1 MKKCPRCGCK
11 NPDDRKWCAAC
22 KKPLL
27 DNPAAEQ
34 SHDVEVKEPHL
45 RSSVAKNGN
54 PRQNAE
60 NKAGDCKPGTVS
72 GFPYSVGA
80 DSSEGEKASRL
91 IGSMGE
97 KRYRR
102 KGKNAKPE
110 YAGVEGTGGGF
121 CTNCGNSL
129 GKGDLFCTRC
139 GKPVVASFG
148 DPPKKGGDFPPKN
161 RWRRPWL
168 WVTLVCAVVLAG
180 GLWGFFASGS
190 DTLPI
195 KYYGSHDSVR
205 TYENGDV
212 TFTPNEENIAFDK
225 SSSTIY
231 FNNLL
236 IVYTFDTISE
246 NDAVRL
252 ASMVRG
258 EAVGKLSGAMNI
270 LQIKVPESSLDELN
284 TMAECLMTDENV
296 LFASFDYPITF
307 STSANE
313 NPWSNDPNVPE
324 ADRGNEGNPAGN
336 DWWAEAIGAYTAWE
350 YADRCQPIKV
360 GVIDDGFW
368 DQHDDLSGK
377 ISFLP
382 GYTANTP
389 DVESHGTHVAG
400 LIAASNNRIG
410 IRGVAD
416 KASLICVDW
425 NPTGDV
431 SYLGSGEYL
440 EIIKQMVE
448 NNVKVINNSWGFH
461 VQSEKGYTKG
471 WLPFIY
477 YNLFHKTTY
486 DEYVAAT
493 ENYSVRTA
501 QTDILKIIELLING
515 RKDFLIVQSAG
526 NGYDNSG
533 PGVDAKYT
541 CHFCGIDE
549 RIYNSMMTEETRE
562 KLFQKKGISY
572 HDVIDRVIIVGAV
585 DNITNDSGNYQMR
598 YSSNYGNAVSICAP
612 GGEIFSTLKLQKGW
626 PIKQDYY
633 GYGMMSGTS
642 MAAPI
647 VSGSVAFLWSID
659 PAMSPGQV
667 KDCLI
672 RSAIHRAYDPET
684 GTSYPMLNL
693 GNAVQSLNLNDS
705 NATSNPPRVT
715 SDERD
720 IVLVLDTSGS
730 MDGNPLA
737 ETKNASVNFIET
749 ILQEDAS
756 IGIVTYNNSAAL
768 QSDFSMDETALIGE
782 VYDLY
787 AGGGT
792 NIEAGLAQARSM
804 LSTSNAKKKIIVLM
818 SDGEPNDGKEGDA
831 LISYADEIK
840 NDGIR
845 IYTLGFFESLGSYR
859 STAQQLME
867 GIASDGCHYEVAN
880 ANDLKFF
887 FGDVADQIN
896 GQKFIYV
903 RIACPVEAYV
913 SYNGEVLSS
922 SERRQNFRTSF
933 GTITFEE
940 NENGTSD
947 PVKILR
953 LKEPAAYDV
962 KIIGTGNGAMDYTIG
977 FMDGDGEYTDLR
989 FFSQIPITNQ
999 TVIDTV
1005 ASASQDT
1012 VLNVDS
1018 DGDGKYDVKYRAEAG
1033 GYGKKVGQ
1041 YTLLYIGIC
1050 GSFAVVLCRVLIYG
1064 IRKRKACIRKRHKS
1078 LR

>member
-1 MKKCPRCGCK
+1 M
-11 NPDDRKWCAAC
+11 
-22 KKPLL
+22 
-27 DNPAAEQ
+27 
-34 SHDVEVKEPHL
+34 
-45 RSSVAKNGN
+45 
-54 PRQNAE
+54 
-60 NKAGDCKPGTVS
+60 
-72 GFPYSVGA
+72 
-80 DSSEGEKASRL
+80 
-91 IGSMGE
+91 
-97 KRYRR
+97 
-102 KGKNAKPE
+102 
-110 YAGVEGTGGGF
+110 
-121 CTNCGNSL
+121 
-129 GKGDLFCTRC
+129 
-139 GKPVVASFG
+139 
-148 DPPKKGGDFPPKN
+148 
-161 RWRRPWL
+161 
-168 WVTLVCAVVLAG
+168 AV
-180 GLWGFFASGS
+180 
-190 DTLPI
+190 
-195 KYYGSHDSVR
+195 
-205 TYENGDV
+205 
-212 TFTPNEENIAFDK
+212 
-225 SSSTIY
+225 
-231 FNNLL
+231 
-236 IVYTFDTISE
+236 
-246 NDAVRL
+246 
-252 ASMVRG
+252 
-258 EAVGKLSGAMNI
+258 
-270 LQIKVPESSLDELN
+270 
-284 TMAECLMTDENV
+284 
-296 LFASFDYPITF
+296 
-307 STSANE
+307 
-313 NPWSNDPNVPE
+313 
-324 ADRGNEGNPAGN
+324 
-336 DWWAEAIGAYTAWE
+336 
-350 YADRCQPIKV
+350 
-360 GVIDDGFW
+360 
-368 DQHDDLSGK
+368 
-377 ISFLP
+377 
-382 GYTANTP
+382 
-389 DVESHGTHVAG
+389 
-400 LIAASNNRIG
+400 
-410 IRGVAD
+410 
-416 KASLICVDW
+416 
-425 NPTGDV
+425 
-431 SYLGSGEYL
+431 
-440 EIIKQMVE
+440 
-448 NNVKVINNSWGFH
+448 
-461 VQSEKGYTKG
+461 
-471 WLPFIY
+471 
-477 YNLFHKTTY
+477 
-486 DEYVAAT
+486 
-493 ENYSVRTA
+493 
-501 QTDILKIIELLING
+501 
-515 RKDFLIVQSAG
+515 
-526 NGYDNSG
+526 
-533 PGVDAKYT
+533 
-541 CHFCGIDE
+541 
-549 RIYNSMMTEETRE
+549 
-562 KLFQKKGISY
+562 
-572 HDVIDRVIIVGAV
+572 
-585 DNITNDSGNYQMR
+585 
-598 YSSNYGNAVSICAP
+598 
-612 GGEIFSTLKLQKGW
+612 
-626 PIKQDYY
+626 
-633 GYGMMSGTS
+633 
-642 MAAPI
+642 
-647 VSGSVAFLWSID
+647 
-659 PAMSPGQV
+659 
-667 KDCLI
+667 
-672 RSAIHRAYDPET
+672 
-684 GTSYPMLNL
+684 
-693 GNAVQSLNLNDS
+693 
-705 NATSNPPRVT
+705 
-715 SDERD
+715 
-720 IVLVLDTSGS
+720 VLVLDTSGS